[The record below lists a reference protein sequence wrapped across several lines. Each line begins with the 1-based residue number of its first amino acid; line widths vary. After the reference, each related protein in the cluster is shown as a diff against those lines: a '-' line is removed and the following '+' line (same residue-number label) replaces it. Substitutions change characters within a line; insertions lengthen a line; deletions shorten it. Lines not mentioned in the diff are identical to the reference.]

1 MHVAMIDIINEL
13 VKNNK
18 EQKEEIRLLKQQ
30 QLSGRVSGGGHPD
43 DVDAHDADAHDG
55 HYELELEA
63 KLDVLM
69 ELDPRKSTI
78 LRSTK
83 MKIPPSSP
91 EKNATNRTSHKDSQK
106 NNNRSQ

>member
-18 EQKEEIRLLKQQ
+18 EQKAEIRQLKKQQ
-30 QLSGRVSGGGHPD
+30 HFLRASGGGHPD
-43 DVDAHDADAHDG
+43 DVDDNDNHHTDVDLTFEA
-55 HYELELEA
+55 LET

-78 LRSTK
+78 LRNSSK
-83 MKIPPSSP
+83 MMMRQTSP
-91 EKNATNRTSHKDSQK
+91 AVNATKHSSLQDSHK
-106 NNNRSQ
+106 NR

>member
-18 EQKEEIRLLKQQ
+18 EQKAEIRLLKQQ
-30 QLSGRVSGGGHPD
+30 QQQHLGRASGGEHPD
-43 DVDAHDADAHDG
+43 DVDDKIDFDLA
-55 HYELELEA
+55 LETLET

-78 LRSTK
+78 LRNSTK
-83 MKIPPSSP
+83 MMMSQSSP
-91 EKNATNRTSHKDSQK
+91 ENIAMNHTIHKDCH
-106 NNNRSQ
+106 NTR